1 MTEPDA
7 ASAQQ
12 RVNDQLQELAR
23 VVSDVARDNPS
34 TKWRVWGTDQVVK
47 EFDTKANAVEY
58 VLGSRLMLLVTGPN

>member
-23 VVSDVARDNPS
+23 IVSDVARDNPS
-34 TKWRVWGTDQVVK
+34 TKWRVWWTDQVIG

-58 VLGSRLMLLVTGPN
+58 VTAQAFCSS